1 MQTITPF
8 LWFDDQAEAA
18 ANYYVSVFSSR
29 RGGAAAG
36 ETKIVDVSRYGDAG
50 PGTPGS
56 VMTVAF
62 QLEGQVFQ
70 ALNGGPGHPLT
81 DAISFVVECDGQD
94 EVDELWGA
102 LTEGGDEVACGW
114 LMDRYGLSWQ
124 IVPKVLFELLND
136 PDPERSQRAMEAMLA
151 MKKLDVAELQRAA
164 DAA

>member
-8 LWFDDQAEAA
+8 LWFDDQAEEA
-18 ANYYVSVFSSR
+18 ANFYVSVFSSR
-29 RGGAAAG
+29 REGAAAE

-94 EVDELWGA
+94 EVDQLWIA
-102 LTEGGDEVACGW
+102 LTDGGEEVACGW
-114 LMDRYGLSWQ
+114 LTDRYGLSWQ
-124 IVPKVLFELLND
+124 IVPKVLFELLSD
-136 PDPERSQRAMEAMLA
+136 PDPERAQRAMKAMLE
-151 MKKLDVAELQRAA
+151 MKKIDIAGLQRAA

>member
-8 LWFDDQAEAA
+8 LWFDDQAEEA
-18 ANYYVSVFSSR
+18 ANFYVSVFSSR
-29 RGGAAAG
+29 REGAAAE

-50 PGTPGS
+50 PGAPGS

-94 EVDELWGA
+94 EVDELWIA
-102 LTEGGDEVACGW
+102 LTDGGEEVACGW
-114 LMDRYGLSWQ
+114 LTDRYGLSWQ

-136 PDPERSQRAMEAMLA
+136 PDPERAQRAMKAMLE
-151 MKKLDVAELQRAA
+151 MKKIDIVGLQRAA

>member
-8 LWFDDQAEAA
+8 LWFDDQAEEA
-18 ANYYVSVFSSR
+18 ANFYVSVFSAR
-29 RGGAAAG
+29 RDGAAAG
-36 ETKIVDVSRYGDAG
+36 ETKIRDVSRYGDAG

-94 EVDELWGA
+94 EVDQLWIA
-102 LTEGGDEVACGW
+102 LTDGGEEVACGW
-114 LMDRYGLSWQ
+114 LTDRYGLSWQ
-124 IVPKVLFELLND
+124 IVPKVLFELLSD
-136 PDPERSQRAMEAMLA
+136 PDPQRAQRAMKAMLE
-151 MKKLDVAELQRAA
+151 MKKIDIAGLQRAA

>member
-18 ANYYVSVFSSR
+18 ANFYVSVFSAR

-36 ETKIVDVSRYGDAG
+36 ETKIRDVSRYGDAG
-50 PGTPGS
+50 PGAPGS

-94 EVDELWGA
+94 EVDELWTA
-102 LTEGGDEVACGW
+102 LTDGGEEVACGW
-114 LMDRYGLSWQ
+114 LTDRYGLSWQ

-136 PDPERSQRAMEAMLA
+136 PDPERAQRAMKAMLE
-151 MKKLDVAELQRAA
+151 MKKLDIAGLQRAA